1 MDFECIIY
9 LVIKMKD
16 MDMIN
21 GNIAKKILIFTI
33 PIMLSSILQLLFNTV
48 DMIVIGKFAGDSSLA
63 AVGSTSA
70 LINLIINLFIGVSIG
85 ANVVV
90 SRAVGQQ
97 DLEKAQRAVH
107 TAILFSL
114 IAGGFLTVFGIFTA
128 RTWLE
133 LMGTTS
139 DSIDKAT
146 IYLQIYFGGSIFN
159 MVYNFG
165 AAILKSV
172 GETKRPLYYL
182 MLAGIM
188 NALLNLLFVISFK
201 MDVAGVA
208 LATIISQGVSAIL
221 VIIYLMKRK
230 GFVNLKLKKLRIYK
244 KELIQ
249 MVLIGLPAGIQG
261 SLISFSN
268 VFIQSAVNSFGST
281 IIVSGNTASANI
293 EGFVWVS
300 MNAFYQAAISFTGQ
314 NYGANNIK
322 NSKKILLICML
333 YTFITGII
341 LGGGAYLLRDPLVSL
356 YTSGEA
362 LEYAKIRLTII
373 CLSYFLCGLMDLP
386 VGSMRGLGNSLTPM
400 IVSILGMVVFRIIWI
415 QTVFKINHELWV
427 LYISYPISWIA
438 TEMVHYICFIITYK
452 KRLKQ
457 SNQVELKTVEAS

>member
-1 MDFECIIY
+1 MTS
-9 LVIKMKD
+9 
-16 MDMIN
+16 
-21 GNIAKKILIFTI
+21 GNLFKKILIFTI

-48 DMIVIGKFAGDSSLA
+48 DMIVIGQFAGDASLA

-70 LINLIINLFIGVSIG
+70 LINLIVNLFIGVSIG

-90 SRAVGQQ
+90 SKAVGQGNM
-97 DLEKAQRAVH
+97 EKSQRAVH

-114 IAGGFLTVFGIFTA
+114 IAGSVLIVFGIFTA
-128 RTWLE
+128 RTWLT
-133 LMGTTS
+133 LMGTTA

-146 IYLQIYFGGSIFN
+146 IYLQIYFAGSIFN

-165 AAILKSV
+165 ASILKSV
-172 GETKRPLYYL
+172 GETRRPLYYL
-182 MLAGIM
+182 LFAGIA
-188 NALLNLLFVISFK
+188 NALLNLLFVISFN

-208 LATIISQGVSAIL
+208 TATIISQGISALL
-221 VIIYLMKRK
+221 VIIYLMKRP
-230 GFVNLKLKKLRIYK
+230 GYVNLKLRNLRIHS

-249 MVLIGLPAGIQG
+249 MILIGLPAGIQ
-261 SLISFSN
+261 SCLISFSN

-300 MNAFYQAAISFTGQ
+300 MNSFYQAAIAFTGQ
-314 NYGANNIK
+314 NYGANKIK

-333 YTFITGII
+333 YTLITGVI
-341 LGGGAYLLRDPLVSL
+341 LGGGAYLFRVPLINL

-362 LEYAKIRLTII
+362 VKYAEIRITII

-386 VGSMRGLGNSLTPM
+386 VGSMRGLGNSIAPM

-415 QTVFKINHELWV
+415 STVFEANHELWV
-427 LYISYPISWIA
+427 LYISYPISWVA
-438 TEMVHYICFIITYK
+438 TELVHYVCFIFTYK
-452 KRLKQ
+452 KRLRQ
-457 SNQVELKTVEAS
+457 SELQLT